1 MNPAVFSAPA
11 NPMVRLDELKREL
24 ERKGRTV
31 FDFGVGDPR
40 EPMAPFLIAALREA
54 VPAVG
59 QYPRALGSP
68 ELRRAIA
75 NYLKRRFSVALDP
88 ERHVLPSSGA
98 KEAIFHLAPCLIDPE
113 GPRRAVVYPDPG
125 YPIYERGSAFA
136 RGEPHPVVLREDR
149 GYLLEPDQVP
159 GEVLD
164 RTAIFWINYPQNPTG
179 AIATRGY
186 LERVAEASRRH
197 GFVVAS
203 DECYADLYFDE
214 PPLSYLEVT
223 TERALAFHSLS
234 KRSGMTGMRSG
245 FIAGDPALID
255 ALKTFR
261 PAIGTASQD
270 FVQAAAT
277 VAWADDAHAQS
288 RRETFARKR
297 ELFLG
302 FLKETDLAVH
312 GSRAGMYLWLEVPN
326 GRSCEEHAERLA
338 HRTGILLTPGTFLGA
353 GGEGFLRLALSPT
366 LERCQQA
373 IAHWRTEL

>member
-24 ERKGRTV
+24 EQKGRTV

-40 EPMAPFLIAALREA
+40 EPMPPFLIAALCEA
-54 VPAVG
+54 VPPVG

-68 ELRRAIA
+68 ALRRAIA
-75 NYLKRRFSVALDP
+75 DYLARRFSVSLDP

-98 KEAIFHLAPCLIDPE
+98 KEAIFHLAPCLIDPD

-136 RGEPHPVVLREDR
+136 RGEAYPVLLREDR
-149 GYLLEPDQVP
+149 GYLLEPDQIP
-159 GEVLD
+159 SEVLD

-179 AIATRGY
+179 AVAKRAY
-186 LERVAEASRRH
+186 LERVAEASRCH

-203 DECYADLYFDE
+203 DECYADVYFDE
-214 PPLSYLEVT
+214 PPPSYLEVT

-245 FIAGDPALID
+245 FIAGDPTLIE

-277 VAWADDAHAQS
+277 VAWDDDAHANH
-288 RRETFARKR
+288 RRECFARKR
-297 ELFLG
+297 ELFLV
-302 FLKETDLAVH
+302 FLRETDLAVH
-312 GSRAGMYLWLEVPN
+312 GSRAGMYLWLKVPN
-326 GRSCEEHAERLA
+326 GLSSSEYAVRLA
-338 HRTGILLTPGTFLGA
+338 HEVGILLTPGSFLGP
-353 GGEGFLRLALSPT
+353 GGEGFVRLALSPT

-373 IAHWRTEL
+373 IAHWKATL